1 MKFIELGRLADR
13 ALADKQLFD
22 DIVEHRRKF
31 IGLKGVDYSTLCAD
45 KISIVPPE
53 GVINEWK
60 QDYIQMCNTM
70 MYGDYPDFDELMAYI
85 LIPYFH
91 ETAQRY
97 PKEI

>member
-31 IGLKGVDYSTLCAD
+31 IGLKGFDYSTLCAD

-53 GVINEWK
+53 GVIDKWK

-70 MYGDYPDFDELMAYI
+70 LYVDYPDFDELMVFI
-85 LIPYFH
+85 CEL
-91 ETAQRY
+91 QKRLR
-97 PKEI
+97 KSLR